1 MGNEYRTKKV
11 KGSVKMV
18 KPVKKEIEIYV
29 TVDDKDFLTEE
40 EAIKHENSLNTKYVV
55 VNYAPE
61 LTEQGRFQKTGIV
74 EVVDG
79 QGCEKEYALDA
90 CFKNLGSSLAY
101 VQGLAATPNWAILN
115 VLTLEEYRKF
125 REDNRNLTIIAH
137 CENPRM
143 WRG

>member
-1 MGNEYRTKKV
+1 
-11 KGSVKMV
+11 MV

-40 EAIKHENSLNTKYVV
+40 EAIKHEKSLNTKYVV
-55 VNYAPE
+55 VKYAPE

-79 QGCEKEYALDA
+79 QGCEKEYAMDA
-90 CFKNLGSSLAY
+90 CFKKLGSKLAY
-101 VQGLAATPNWAILN
+101 VQGLAATPNWNIVN
-115 VLTLEEYRKF
+115 VLTIAEYRKF